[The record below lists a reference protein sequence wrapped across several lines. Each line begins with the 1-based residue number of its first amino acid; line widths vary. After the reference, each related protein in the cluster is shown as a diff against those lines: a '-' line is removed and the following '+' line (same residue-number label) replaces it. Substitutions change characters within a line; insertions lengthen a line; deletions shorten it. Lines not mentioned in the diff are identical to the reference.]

1 MIHVF
6 VIYSLKD
13 IAAGAVSLSSGV
25 KSMAWRFLVLLTT
38 TLVISLFPNVARSET
53 FPKSNST
60 SLEITQKEPEG
71 LILQGTQQLDN
82 YFLDEAKISAEKALA
97 LSRDR
102 KDRLIEGKALVLL
115 GNVAYKL
122 YDSNDR
128 AAELANQGLVIAR
141 EVKDAVLEARALLLL
156 SDTMTS
162 DDNDKKQEQTQ
173 RALELARQAKDHRL
187 EAEVLIALSDLANN
201 RKEYEKVSDLVQQ
214 ALTVAKS
221 VGARDMEFRAV
232 ARLGNLQKL
241 DKEYDRALEFYNQA
255 LEIARSYGNHFDE
268 AVILAYNFSNLYGEL
283 KNTPKKVEYKQ
294 KALQT
299 AQQSQ
304 NRRLEANYLVEL
316 GAIYYD
322 DLQHYDK
329 ALDNYQ
335 KAITIAKEAKL
346 GTTQAN
352 ALRNIGLYHMFVKKD
367 YNKAIAFFQEGLEV
381 TRLYGDGW
389 WESNILGKIGQSYNL
404 LGDQKRALSFYQK
417 SYQVNF
423 IRDKRN
429 CTSDQTTALAYAYD
443 QLEDKKKKI
452 ETLQQ
457 SITIEQ
463 KSQNLS
469 CELKIISTLAN
480 EYVNLGQTKL
490 GINTYQRGL
499 SLARVSKNRKQE
511 QEFIRSIGYSYLINL
526 KDYEQ
531 AQNYYQQALSITQEL
546 KDRESIS
553 FVLFRLAS
561 IDKAQKRYTSALDKY
576 EQALKLTREL
586 RNFSREVEI
595 LQAMSEIYAET
606 NAPQKAESLVDRLIT
621 IAKKSYDPSLLTNQ
635 ANDKILN
642 AEPKNVLR
650 LLQNAIKIANE
661 TGNKFEEGRALS
673 VLANL
678 HFLRSE
684 YQQSLELAKQSLAI
698 AKQLKNRFLEAINV
712 YLIGNNYNSLGE
724 NKKAIEY
731 LNNALSLYREEKNR
745 SSEGGTL
752 VSLSLAHTMNKQP
765 RKGLEL
771 AQQSLKIVQETKDI
785 GDQTSATLALAL
797 AHLGLNDLRQAYEL
811 AQQTFMTAQEYKNPL
826 VQMQAISVQAAIFSS
841 LGDNHKALDYA
852 MQSLAII
859 RQMQSNDLEV
869 SALSDIAEIY
879 KSLKDPAKALEYAE
893 KALASAEKSQN
904 PKKKISARRGLA
916 GIYASQKRYEQA
928 VSMINEAQA
937 IADKLED
944 TESNRLIKRR
954 SLNLLAYIHRKLG
967 KLQEAKAYLEED
979 LAIPQPADQ
988 EPDPEWG
995 VASKLELARIYRDL
1009 KQPNKAAPL
1018 YQEVIANT
1026 ESKRKNIRTL
1036 SADLQKSFVQDT
1048 IDLDNTRREDLYRE
1062 YASVLLS
1069 LDRIAEAQQVLD
1081 LLKVQELAKFVQTS
1095 RSVVDGFAPSST
1107 ASPVQGD
1114 RQHYEELLATAVSDG
1129 KELEELRKTPQDQR
1143 TTVKK
1148 QRLTELAKRETE
1160 LNTYFNQFVDSPE
1173 VTATVE
1179 KLNRAS
1185 NVRNVNL
1192 ESIKQVSNMLKKI
1205 PNSVLLYPFILED
1218 RIELILTTADAPPI
1232 RRTVKVTRSDLSK
1245 KILQFLSDVSDPSSE
1260 DVKKSSQELYNI
1272 LILPIEADLNQA
1284 GTKTIIYAPDGLL
1297 RYVPISALY
1306 DGKQWLVE
1314 RYATNI
1320 ITANNL
1326 SNLEPKISRNFRV
1339 LAGAFPTQDVSLK
1352 VDSRTYSFT
1361 GLKSAIIEVNQ
1372 IAKNFPNTTKLLGAS
1387 FKRTD
1392 TEKELSENNFGIVHL
1407 ATHGN
1412 FIPDA
1417 PQNSFIVFG
1426 DGESIKLKDIRN
1438 WTLKNVDLVVLSAC
1452 DTAKGSITENSEGVE
1467 VVGLGFYLTESGAK
1481 AAIATLWKIDDTGTE
1496 ALMSRFYPKLSQ
1508 ADLPTVEVLRQTQID
1523 MIRSKNSNR
1532 DYSHPFYWA
1541 AFILIGNGF

>member
-1 MIHVF
+1 MT
-6 VIYSLKD
+6 
-13 IAAGAVSLSSGV
+13 
-25 KSMAWRFLVLLTT
+25 WRFLVLLVTT
-38 TLVISLFPNVARSET
+38 FVISSFAGVVGSE
-53 FPKSNST
+53 PIAQSSILSIESKLQNIE
-60 SLEITQKEPEG
+60 SLI
-71 LILQGTQQLDN
+71 IQGTQQLDN
-82 YFLDEAKISAEKALA
+82 YFLDEAKVSAEKALT

-102 KDRLIEGKALVLL
+102 KDRLSEGKALVLL

-128 AAELANQGLVIAR
+128 AAELANQGLEIAR
-141 EVKDAVLEARALLLL
+141 EVKDAALEARALLLL

-173 RALELARQAKDHRL
+173 RALELARQVKDRRL
-187 EAEVLIALSDLANN
+187 EAEVLIELSDLANN
-201 RKEYEKVSDLVQQ
+201 RKEYGKVSDLVQQ
-214 ALTVAKS
+214 ALTVAKIAGERS
-221 VGARDMEFRAV
+221 MEFRAV

-255 LEIARSYGNHFDE
+255 LEIARSYGNHYDE
-268 AVILAYNFSNLYGEL
+268 SVLLSYNFANLYGEL
-283 KNTPKKVEYKQ
+283 KNISKQVEYKQ

-299 AQQSQ
+299 VQRAK
-304 NRRLEANYLVEL
+304 NPRLEALYLVQL
-316 GAIYYD
+316 GVIYYD
-322 DLQHYDK
+322 DLKDYDK
-329 ALDNYQ
+329 ALGYWQ
-335 KAITIAKEAKL
+335 KAIAVAKDAKAVSFH
-346 GTTQAN
+346 AN
-352 ALRNIGLYHMFVKKD
+352 ALKNIGIYYLFQKKD
-367 YNKAIAFFQEGLEV
+367 YNQAISVFQEGLEV
-381 TRLYGDGW
+381 AKADSNQF
-389 WESNILGKIGQSYNL
+389 WESELLSRIGQTYKL
-404 LGDQKRALSFYQK
+404 LGNQVQSLYFYQK
-417 SYQVNF
+417 SAKLDY

-429 CTSDQTTALAYAYD
+429 CDSDDTTALGIAYGK
-443 QLEDKKKKI
+443 LEDNQKKI
-452 ETLQQ
+452 ETSQQ
-457 SITIEQ
+457 AIAIEQ

-469 CELKIISTLAN
+469 CELKIIITLADDYLN
-480 EYVNLGQTKL
+480 SGQTKL
-490 GINTYQRGL
+490 ALDTYQRGL
-499 SLARVSKNRKQE
+499 SIARALKARKKE
-511 QEFIRSIGYSYLINL
+511 SELLRSIGYSYLINL

-531 AQNYYQQALSITQEL
+531 SQSYYQKALSITQEIQ
-546 KDRESIS
+546 DRESTS

-561 IDKAQKRYTSALDKY
+561 IDKAQKRYPSAIDKY

-595 LQAMSEIYAET
+595 LQAMSEIYTET
-606 NAPQKAESLVDRLIT
+606 NASQQAESLLDRLIA
-621 IAKKSYDPSLLTNQ
+621 IAKKSRDPSLLSDQ
-635 ANDKILN
+635 ANEKILN
-642 AEPKNVLR
+642 NEAKNALK
-650 LLQNAIKIANE
+650 LLQSAIAIARE
-661 TGNKFEEGRALS
+661 TGDKFEESRGLLALG
-673 VLANL
+673 NF
-678 HFLRSE
+678 HFSRSE
-684 YQQSLELAKQSLAI
+684 YQQSLEVLRQSLLVAKQI
-698 AKQLKNRFLEAINV
+698 KNRFLEAGNMF
-712 YLIGNNYNSLGE
+712 LIGTDYGMLGE
-724 NKKAIEY
+724 NKQAIEY
-731 LNNALSLYREEKNR
+731 LNNALNLYREGKDR
-745 SSEGGTL
+745 SLEGQAL
-752 VSLSLAHTMNKQP
+752 AMLSMSYTSNNQP

-771 AQQSLKIVQETKDI
+771 AQQSLKIAQETKNALF
-785 GDQTSATLALAL
+785 QTSSILALAL
-797 AHLGLNDLRQAYEL
+797 AHKSLNDLRQAYEL
-811 AQQTFMTAQEYKNPL
+811 AQQAFAFAQEYKNPF
-826 VQMQAISVQAAIFSS
+826 VQMQAIAMQAGIFST
-841 LGDNHKALDYA
+841 LGDNRKALGYST
-852 MQSLAII
+852 QGLAIA
-859 RQMQSNDLEV
+859 RQMQNTDLEA
-869 SALSDIAEIY
+869 SSLSDIANLY
-879 KSLKDPAKALEYAE
+879 RSLNDPAKALEYAE
-893 KALASAEKSQN
+893 KALSLAKNSQN
-904 PKKKISARRGLA
+904 PKDKISARRRLA
-916 GIYASQKRYEQA
+916 GIYSSQKRYDQA
-928 VSMINEAQA
+928 IALINEAQA
-937 IADKLED
+937 IADKLEN

-954 SLNLLAYIHRKLG
+954 SLTLLAYINRKLG
-967 KLQEAKAYLEED
+967 KLEEAKAYLEED

-995 VASKLELARIYRDL
+995 IGTKRELARVYRDL

-1026 ESKRKNIRTL
+1026 ESKRKNIRAL

-1069 LDRIAEAQQVLD
+1069 IDRIAEAQQVLD

-1107 ASPVQGD
+1107 VSPVQGD
-1114 RQHYEELLATAVSDG
+1114 RQHYEELLATAVTDS
-1129 KELEELRKTPQDQR
+1129 KELEELRKTPPDQR
-1143 TTVKK
+1143 NAKQK
-1148 QRLTELAKRETE
+1148 QRLEELAKREKE

-1179 KLNRAS
+1179 KLNRVS

-1192 ESIKQVSNMLKKI
+1192 ESIKQVRNTLKKI

-1245 KILQFLSDVSDPSSE
+1245 KILQFLGDVRDPSSE

-1272 LILPIEADLNQA
+1272 LIRPIESDLNQA

-1326 SNLEPKISRNFRV
+1326 SNLDPKVSRNFRV
-1339 LAGAFPTQDVSLK
+1339 LAGAFPEQDVSLK

-1361 GLKSAIIEVNQ
+1361 GLKSAILEVNQ

-1481 AAIATLWKIDDTGTE
+1481 AAIATLWKIDDVGTE
-1496 ALMSRFYPKLSQ
+1496 ALMSRFYATLSQ
-1508 ADLPTVEVLRQTQID
+1508 ADLPSVEVLRQTQID
-1523 MIRSKNSNR
+1523 MIRSQNSSRN
-1532 DYSHPFYWA
+1532 YSHPYYWA